1 MNTILQIND
10 PQRSSPTFLQ
20 LGFRPFFLFAGCYA
34 IASMMLWFGFYHFP
48 TAVPDQLLL
57 APITWHAHEM
67 IYGYTF
73 AVVAGFLLTAV
84 KNWTN
89 IQTLHGKALL
99 GLLTLW
105 CLARL
110 APLLPPS
117 LASYLLPTMDLAFDA
132 WLCVAV
138 LLPII
143 KTRQWIQLGV
153 LSKLL
158 LMLLSNVLFYL
169 GIYGFLPH
177 GAQWGIYAGLY
188 LLLSL
193 ILLMARRVMPFF
205 IKQGLA
211 NGFTPLNRHW
221 LDIASLVTMLIFIV
235 VEVFLPYPQL
245 AALLASILC
254 VLHLLRLTDWHHRGI
269 WKKPL
274 LWSLFLAYGWLVLG
288 FGFTAVSKMNWLAP
302 MLAVHAFTV
311 GGIGLMTLGMMARVT
326 LGHTGRNILQPPAAV
341 DNIFI
346 LILIAAVLRVIFP
359 VLLPQHYQLWIA
371 VSQFF
376 WMGAFG
382 LFLWIYAP
390 MLVKVR
396 IDGRAG

>member
-1 MNTILQIND
+1 MSPIHQINE

-20 LGFRPFFLFAGCYA
+20 LGFRPFFLFAGVFA
-34 IASMMLWFGFYHFP
+34 IFSMAVWLIFYHFP
-48 TAVPDQLLL
+48 TAVPDPLLL
-57 APITWHAHEM
+57 APLTWHAHEM

-105 CLARL
+105 CLARF
-110 APLLPPS
+110 APLLP
-117 LASYLLPTMDLAFDA
+117 LAQAKYLMPAMDLAFDS
-132 WLCVAV
+132 WLGVAV

-143 KTRQWIQLGV
+143 KTRQWVQVSV

-158 LMLLSNVLFYL
+158 LLLICNTVFYL
-169 GIYGFLPH
+169 GIH
-177 GAQWGIYAGLY
+177 GYLLHGVAWGIYAGLY

-205 IKQGLA
+205 IKQGLD
-211 NGFTPLNRHW
+211 NGFTPNNRRW
-221 LDIASLVTMLIFIV
+221 LDIASLVAMLIFIV
-235 VEVFLPYPQL
+235 VEVFLPCPKL
-245 AALLASILC
+245 SALLALILC
-254 VLHLLRLTDWHHRGI
+254 VAHLLRLTDWHHRDI

-274 LWSLFLAYGWLVLG
+274 LWSLFLAYSWLVLG
-288 FGFTAVSKMNWLAP
+288 FGFTAVSKLNWLSP

-326 LGHTGRNILQPPAAV
+326 LGHTGRNILQPPVAV
-341 DNIFI
+341 GKIFI
-346 LILIAAVLRVIFP
+346 LMLFAVVLRVIFP
-359 VLLPQHYQLWIA
+359 LLLPHQYQLWIA

-382 LFLWIYAP
+382 LFLWTYAP
-390 MLVKVR
+390 MLVKAR